1 LICPKR
7 ILNIKTVMNKPT
19 LKHINK
25 ILNTDLGGDAKVTKQ
40 GIRTIKLWK
49 SLKLEA
55 IQKLK
60 ESLPLMFPE
69 QIVSFTQK
77 TVTGACTKPVTA
89 VIFTPKSI

>member
-40 GIRTIKLWK
+40 GWK